1 MISMQMISPAIT
13 QIVRA
18 IEPLLMSVFSYC
30 ILSESSSFTQLLS
43 ILPMMTGIVFIAAG
57 KGDLSSLEYNNFL
70 QAQCAPGFF

>member
-57 KGDLSSLEYNNFL
+57 KGALSSLEYSNFL
-70 QAQCAPGFF
+70 QAHREFLL